1 LLALILRELLRIF
14 STQPM
19 NLTRH
24 DVEKIAHLA
33 RLSITEQEM
42 PVYVTSLSSIV
53 NFVDELARADTS
65 GVEPMAH
72 PLEGQHQRLRADAV
86 SESDQHEKYQLNA
99 PAVTS
104 GLYVVPRVIE

>member
-1 LLALILRELLRIF
+1 M
-14 STQPM
+14 S
-19 NLTRH
+19 LTRQ

-53 NFVDELARADTS
+53 DFVDELSRADVGS
-65 GVEPMAH
+65 VLPMAH
-72 PLEGQHQRLRADAV
+72 PLDGQRQRLRPDV
-86 SESDQHEKYQLNA
+86 VMETDHHDKYQRNA
-99 PAVTS
+99 PSVQA

>member
-1 LLALILRELLRIF
+1 M
-14 STQPM
+14 S
-19 NLTRH
+19 LTRQ

-53 NFVDELARADTS
+53 NFVDELSRAHV
-65 GVEPMAH
+65 GQVEPMAH
-72 PLEGQHQRLRADAV
+72 PLDGQHQRLRADLV
-86 SESDQHEKYQLNA
+86 SETDNREKYQANA
-99 PAVTS
+99 PAVQA

>member
-1 LLALILRELLRIF
+1 M
-14 STQPM
+14 T
-19 NLTRH
+19 LTRQ

-53 NFVDELARADTS
+53 DFVDELSRADVGS
-65 GVEPMAH
+65 VLPMAH
-72 PLEGQHQRLRADAV
+72 PLDGQRQRLRPDAV
-86 SESDQHEKYQLNA
+86 TETDHHEKYQRNA
-99 PAVTS
+99 PSVQG

>member
-1 LLALILRELLRIF
+1 M
-14 STQPM
+14 S
-19 NLTRH
+19 LTRK

-53 NFVDELARADTS
+53 NFVDELSRAQTGD
-65 GVEPMAH
+65 VLPMAH
-72 PLEGQHQRLRADAV
+72 PLDGQHQRLRVDAV
-86 SESDQHEKYQLNA
+86 SESDNREKYQANA
-99 PAVTS
+99 PAVAA

>member
-1 LLALILRELLRIF
+1 M
-14 STQPM
+14 S
-19 NLTRH
+19 LTRQ

-53 NFVDELARADTS
+53 DFVDELSRTTTED
-65 GVEPMAH
+65 VLPMAH
-72 PLEGQHQRLRADAV
+72 PLDGQHQRLRADQV
-86 SESDQHEKYQLNA
+86 SESDHHEKYQANA
-99 PAVTS
+99 PAVQA

>member
-1 LLALILRELLRIF
+1 M
-14 STQPM
+14 S
-19 NLTRH
+19 LTRQ

-33 RLSITEQEM
+33 RLAITEQEM

-53 NFVDELARADTS
+53 DFVDELSRLDTG

-72 PLEGQHQRLRADAV
+72 PLDGQRQRLRDDLV
-86 SESDQHEKYQLNA
+86 TETDHHVKFQRNA
-99 PAVTS
+99 PAVQS

>member
-1 LLALILRELLRIF
+1 
-14 STQPM
+14 M

-65 GVEPMAH
+65 GVQPMAH
-72 PLEGQHQRLRADAV
+72 PLEGQHQRLRADVV
-86 SESDQHEKYQLNA
+86 SESDHHDKYQLNA
-99 PAVTS
+99 PAVTA